1 LLKEQVLICSF
12 AFLAHRKGHKNVL
25 DRLYSTSAKFF
36 RSVVAKSAY
45 RFVVCV
51 GKAFSQFARI
61 SPDKPSSFMP
71 HDADLSRSER
81 PPGGGFSFWETL
93 ENGRR
98 GAAAMSSMD
107 MDPRGDPKIAV
118 SNGPHVSFWIR
129 ELPFSLVLIL
139 TLLGVAYSSLL
150 RQPIMGYWEFLAPVI
165 GLVCVG
171 SGWSSANDRNARIQL
186 IGTQALHWAAFLL
199 VMNMILLP
207 GVQAI
212 LNSNAT
218 GLAVLMLL
226 ALGTFTAG
234 VHIFSWQICLLGVI
248 MALCVPAAAW
258 IEASALIVAL
268 ISMAALAIGV
278 VLWWRWHES
287 RAQKT

>member
-1 LLKEQVLICSF
+1 
-12 AFLAHRKGHKNVL
+12 
-25 DRLYSTSAKFF
+25 
-36 RSVVAKSAY
+36 
-45 RFVVCV
+45 
-51 GKAFSQFARI
+51 
-61 SPDKPSSFMP
+61 
-71 HDADLSRSER
+71 
-81 PPGGGFSFWETL
+81 
-93 ENGRR
+93 
-98 GAAAMSSMD
+98 MSSID
-107 MDPRGDPKIAV
+107 TDPRDERLGDPKTAV
-118 SNGPHVSFWIR
+118 GNGPHVSFWIR

-150 RQPIMGYWEFLAPVI
+150 KQPIMGYWELLAPVI

-171 SGWSSANDRNARIQL
+171 SGWSSAYDKKARMQL

-268 ISMAALAIGV
+268 ISIAALAIGV
-278 VLWWRWHES
+278 VIWWHWHES

>member
-1 LLKEQVLICSF
+1 
-12 AFLAHRKGHKNVL
+12 
-25 DRLYSTSAKFF
+25 
-36 RSVVAKSAY
+36 
-45 RFVVCV
+45 
-51 GKAFSQFARI
+51 
-61 SPDKPSSFMP
+61 
-71 HDADLSRSER
+71 
-81 PPGGGFSFWETL
+81 
-93 ENGRR
+93 
-98 GAAAMSSMD
+98 MSSMD
-107 MDPRGDPKIAV
+107 ADSRDARSGDPQTGV
-118 SNGPHVSFWIR
+118 RNGPHVSFWIR

-139 TLLGVAYSSLL
+139 TLLGVAYTSLL
-150 RQPIMGYWEFLAPVI
+150 KQPIMGYWELLVPVI

-186 IGTQALHWAAFLL
+186 IATQAMHWAAFLL

-207 GVQAI
+207 SVQTI
-212 LNSNAT
+212 LNANAT

-234 VHIFSWQICLLGVI
+234 VHILSWQICLLGII

-278 VLWWRWHES
+278 VLWWHWHES
-287 RAQKT
+287 RAKKT

>member
-1 LLKEQVLICSF
+1 
-12 AFLAHRKGHKNVL
+12 
-25 DRLYSTSAKFF
+25 
-36 RSVVAKSAY
+36 
-45 RFVVCV
+45 
-51 GKAFSQFARI
+51 
-61 SPDKPSSFMP
+61 
-71 HDADLSRSER
+71 
-81 PPGGGFSFWETL
+81 
-93 ENGRR
+93 
-98 GAAAMSSMD
+98 MSSID
-107 MDPRGDPKIAV
+107 TDPRDARSGPQTV
-118 SNGPHVSFWIR
+118 VGNGPHLSFWIR
-129 ELPFSLVLIL
+129 ELPFSFVLIL

-150 RQPIMGYWEFLAPVI
+150 KQPIMGYWELLAPVI

-171 SGWSSANDRNARIQL
+171 SGWSSASDRNARMRL
-186 IGTQALHWAAFLL
+186 IATQALHWAAFLL
-199 VMNMILLP
+199 VMNMMLLP

-234 VHIFSWQICLLGVI
+234 VHILSWQICLLGGI

-278 VLWWRWHES
+278 VLWWHWHGS